1 MAAVELSEMEAKD
14 INTMEDLKFLKLLY
28 KLRLKKHRN

>member
-14 INTMEDLKFLKLLY
+14 INTKEDLTLLKLLY
-28 KLRLKKHRN
+28 KFRTKRT